1 MQFDNPM
8 PRLDQDID
16 PDSVDSSDSELSSE
30 DHSLNLQEQ
39 LRSQVESRLNIR
51 SVLHGTFYTVLL
63 FVMFMMFL
71 QVEFHILDHDR
82 INGLIALVVVLGIA
96 STVVPSQMDN
106 QVYDPNYVPSP
117 YWRFVIFIFFI
128 IGEFF
133 LLILV
138 PDLND
143 ILSIWEL
150 AALAGMVGAVNLA
163 VLWQFVE
170 EEFDD
175 YMEPLGDQRT
185 VVSNYAAM
193 VLISVGLFIVRSNLP
208 TIQPITNGLS
218 LFVFLF
224 YSGFFWTYV
233 VYDRESINQLSRAAL
248 SFLISIMLLPL
259 AALLLDRLGLEL
271 TSTAIIIL
279 NFALCTLGFL
289 AYNARPRLKRWLY
302 AG

>member
-8 PRLDQDID
+8 PMLDQTGNM
-16 PDSVDSSDSELSSE
+16 DSVDLTDTEFGAE
-30 DHSLNLQEQ
+30 ERNLNLQEQ
-39 LRSQVESRLNIR
+39 LRSQVESKLNLR
-51 SVLHGTFYTVLL
+51 SVLHGTFYTVLI

-71 QVEFHILDHDR
+71 QVEFHILDNDR
-82 INGLIALVVVLGIA
+82 INGLIALAVVLGIA
-96 STVVPSQMDN
+96 STVISSQMDN
-106 QVYDPNYVPSP
+106 RVYDPNYVPSP
-117 YWRFVIFIFFI
+117 YWRFAIFIFFI

-133 LLILV
+133 LLFLV
-138 PDLND
+138 PDLNN

-150 AALAGMVGAVNLA
+150 AALAGTVGAVNLA

-175 YMEPLGDQRT
+175 YMEPPGDQGT
-185 VVSNYAAM
+185 VVSNYAVM
-193 VLISVGLFIVRSNLP
+193 VLVSVVLFIVRENLP
-208 TIQPITNGLS
+208 TIQPIINGLS
-218 LFVFLF
+218 LFLFLF

-233 VYDRESINQLSRAAL
+233 VYDRASINQLSRSAL

-259 AALLLDRLGLEL
+259 AALLLDRLGLQL
-271 TSTAIIIL
+271 TPTVIIIL
-279 NFALCTLGFL
+279 NFVLCTLGFL